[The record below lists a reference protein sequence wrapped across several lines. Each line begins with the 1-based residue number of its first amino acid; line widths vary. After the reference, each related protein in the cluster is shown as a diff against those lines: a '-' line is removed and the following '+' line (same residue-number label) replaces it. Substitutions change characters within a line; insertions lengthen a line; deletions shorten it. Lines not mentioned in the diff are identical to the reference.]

1 MEHGTWRTLSCLSLG
16 GIAIS
21 REKKLPP
28 ALENYLKQNSEV
40 SDVYLH
46 LDNDVAGRR
55 APVQISRILE
65 NKYNVV
71 LEYPAFGK
79 DVNDESQNGKKT
91 EEKSEEI
98 VIYSVSE
105 IRKAL
110 EALSDERIIRILIE
124 EKEDAR

>member
-1 MEHGTWRTLSCLSLG
+1 MMSC
-16 GIAIS
+16 
-21 REKKLPP
+21 K
-28 ALENYLKQNSEV
+28 
-40 SDVYLH
+40 
-46 LDNDVAGRR
+46 
-55 APVQISRILE
+55 
-65 NKYNVV
+65 
-71 LEYPAFGK
+71 
-79 DVNDESQNGKKT
+79 NGKKT